1 MKTRVNGSHLKRVHD
16 ITLAEY
22 IKQFPAA
29 PIGTRTPK
37 QTPHQC
43 KICNRIIKNA
53 TRFSC
58 HLDKCHN
65 MTSHNYYNEF
75 VLLGNIPTCKCGCG
89 RTPSFKNLDIGYHTY
104 ICRHDP
110 KWNTGLTKE
119 TDVRIANIH
128 KNRFIWNKGQTK
140 ETDDRLKNMSR
151 LTSKRWESEE
161 NVKHMTDAY
170 KNTMFLKYGV
180 SNGFQVPEIK
190 EKSRQTC
197 LRKYGVENANQTEEV
212 KEKSRQTCLKNY
224 GVSSPMHCPEIILK
238 QQKAAHQRKSYTLP
252 SGKIIK
258 VQGYEPFGL
267 DELLKTYSE
276 HDITTSYKDMP
287 ILRYTSPDGI
297 SRRYYPDAY
306 IKKDNLI
313 VEVKSDWTNKTTKYL
328 NLKEAAVIDAG
339 YNYRKMI
346 FNRKGELINK

>member
-1 MKTRVNGSHLKRVHD
+1 MSDIFIKCEICGLNMKTRVNGSHLKRVHD

-37 QTPHQC
+37 QTAHQC

-161 NVKHMTDAY
+161 NVKHMADAY

-190 EKSRQTC
+190 EKSKRTC
-197 LRKYGVENANQTEEV
+197 LRKYGVDNAMKCDEIAL
-212 KEKSRQTCLKNY
+212 KSSKNAYTLK
-224 GVSSPMHCPEIILK
+224 P
-238 QQKAAHQRKSYTLP
+238 YTLP

-258 VQGYEPFGL
+258 VQGYEPFAINT
-267 DELLKTYSE
+267 LLKTYDE
-276 HDITTSYKDMP
+276 CDIITSRTKMP
-287 ILRYTSPDGI
+287 KFLYVTLDNKLH
-297 SRRYYPDAY
+297 RYYPDIY
-306 IKKDNLI
+306 IPKDNLI
-313 VEVKSDWTNKTTKYL
+313 IEVKSTYTE
-328 NLKEAAVIDAG
+328 LKNVTGNYKQKSVIDAG

-346 FNRKGELINK
+346 FNNKGELINT